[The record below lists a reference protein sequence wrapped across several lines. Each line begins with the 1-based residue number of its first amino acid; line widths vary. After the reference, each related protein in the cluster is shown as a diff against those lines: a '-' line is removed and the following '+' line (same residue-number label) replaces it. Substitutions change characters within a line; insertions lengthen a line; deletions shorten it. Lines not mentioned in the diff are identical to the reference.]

1 VSGESS
7 LLSVGSSPLS
17 LASPDPWPAGQECV
31 ARWQEDGVWYRARVE
46 GGTKGLYSVSF
57 IDYGN
62 SDSVAG
68 EDLVEGL
75 ADIPND
81 QLAATC
87 QTGATAGRGRGGGG
101 EEGRGGALPTLYI

>member
-1 VSGESS
+1 MSGESS

-81 QLAATC
+81 QSDWCHCWARTRRRW
-87 QTGATAGRGRGGGG
+87 GGRTRRGS
-101 EEGRGGALPTLYI
+101 PYPIYIEL